1 MRRTGLPSLV
11 PYRAVRWR
19 RDRVGEPSR
28 LRREEV
34 PVPVEKELCAG
45 PTTLLLNPLQVAS
58 ASHSKRVL
66 AFLALSTLVLIAPAS
81 SRALTYGV
89 NRVIGSGGV
98 TGFIETDGTLGVLTS
113 ANITDW
119 NLSLDDGLSTFRI
132 LGPLSGNNS
141 ELIVGRSGS
150 LVATASDIFFDFSD
164 LTRNVVRFQNPTI
177 GSGINFWCMESPDG
191 FCALGGSTESVTAAF
206 PIQIATRVGVV
217 AIATVPEP
225 STLALLGLGLAG
237 MAFGA
242 RRKRVHGSGGTFG
255 NRADDRCV
263 VRP

>member
-1 MRRTGLPSLV
+1 MPQLRRL
-11 PYRAVRWR
+11 YRAIPALMR
-19 RDRVGEPSR
+19 
-28 LRREEV
+28 
-34 PVPVEKELCAG
+34 
-45 PTTLLLNPLQVAS
+45 AS
-58 ASHSKRVL
+58 AGLRVQIL
-66 AFLALSTLVLIAPAS
+66 AFLALSTVVLIAPTS
-81 SRALTYGV
+81 SVALTYGV

-98 TGFIETDGTLGVLTS
+98 TGFIQTDGTLGVLTS

-119 NLSLDDGLSTFRI
+119 NLLLDDELSTFRI

-150 LVATASDIFFDFSD
+150 LMATASDIFVDFSD

-191 FCALGGSTESVTAAF
+191 FCALGGSTESVTATTIAAF
-206 PIQIATRVGVV
+206 PIQVAPRVGVV

-242 RRKRVHGSGGTFG
+242 RRKLQGAYMGCGETFR
-255 NRADDRCV
+255 NRADDLCV
-263 VRP
+263 PR